1 MAHLYD
7 VGDSGIL
14 TINPSIGRASFN
26 RGPIPPLRRT
36 KMPEWLHKQLAENAR
51 KKGLKG
57 KSKDAYIYG
66 TLQKYESQKALARKK
81 ALKKRLGG

>member
-1 MAHLYD
+1 
-7 VGDSGIL
+7 
-14 TINPSIGRASFN
+14 
-26 RGPIPPLRRT
+26 
-36 KMPEWLHKQLAENAR
+36 MPEWLHKQLAENAR